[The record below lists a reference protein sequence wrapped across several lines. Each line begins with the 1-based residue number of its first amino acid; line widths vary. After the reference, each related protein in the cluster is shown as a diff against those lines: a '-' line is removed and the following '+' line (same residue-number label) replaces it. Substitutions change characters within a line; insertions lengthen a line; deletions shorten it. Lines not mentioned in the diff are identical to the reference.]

1 MDCGMNGLQTKTRL
15 RSEPLPTLSC
25 ATRFLG
31 LKRPLPL
38 YRGGE
43 LRDAEIAYETWGELN
58 AARDNAVLLFTG
70 LSPSA
75 HAASSSQD
83 PAPGWW
89 EYMIGPGRPIDTRRF
104 HVICINSLGSCFGST
119 GPLSPHPQD
128 GEPYRLRFP
137 RLALEDVARAGI
149 ELIDALGIQRLAA
162 VVGPSMG
169 GMSALA
175 FALQA
180 PQRVRTLALLCS
192 TASASAHAIAMHA
205 LQREMVL
212 NDPAWAQG
220 NYPLGQGPVNGMRLA
235 RKLGLSCYRSP
246 GEWAERFGRRRRTPA
261 HHSGEAFAREFEI
274 ESYLEHNAAKFAAGF
289 DANCFL
295 YLSRAMD
302 DFDPSEH
309 GAGDAQAAFA
319 RLRLERALVVGVGS
333 DTLFP
338 VAEQRS
344 LTAALEANCENGAH
358 FVELGSIQGHDAF
371 LIDEARFAPVM
382 RQFFSEL
389 AE

>member
-1 MDCGMNGLQTKTRL
+1 MQTAARL
-15 RSEPLPTLSC
+15 PSAPFPAAPRGS
-25 ATRFLG
+25 RFLR
-31 LKRPLPL
+31 LEHPFEL
-38 YRGGE
+38 YRGGR
-43 LRDAEIAYETWGELN
+43 LSGVEIAYESWGELN

-75 HAASSSQD
+75 HAAASSRD
-83 PAPGWW
+83 PSSGWW

-104 HVICINSLGSCFGST
+104 HVICINSLGSCFGSS
-119 GPLSPHPQD
+119 GPASPHPRD

-137 RLALEDVARAGI
+137 RLALEDIARAGI

-180 PQRVRTLALLCS
+180 PTRSRTLALLCS
-192 TASASAHAIAMHA
+192 TASASPHAIAMHT

-212 NDPAWAQG
+212 NDPAWARG
-220 NYPLGQGPVNGMRLA
+220 SYPLEAGPVNGMRLA

-246 GEWAERFGRRRRTPA
+246 GEWVERFGRRRTA
-261 HHSGEAFAREFEI
+261 SFDDSGDAFDLEFEI
-274 ESYLEHNAAKFAAGF
+274 EAYLEHNAAKFAAGF

-302 DFDPSEH
+302 DFDPAEH
-309 GAGDAQAAFA
+309 AEGDSRAAFA
-319 RLRLERALVVGVGS
+319 RLQLDSALVVGVSS

-338 VAEQRS
+338 VAEQRD
-344 LTAALEANCENGAH
+344 LAAALQVACDGGVR

-371 LIDEARFAPVM
+371 LIDEERFAPVM
-382 RQFFSEL
+382 REFFDGL
-389 AE
+389 A

>member
-1 MDCGMNGLQTKTRL
+1 MQTAARL
-15 RSEPLPTLSC
+15 TSAPFPAVPRGS
-25 ATRFLG
+25 RFLR
-31 LKRPLPL
+31 LDRPLEL
-38 YRGGE
+38 YRGGR
-43 LRDAEIAYETWGELN
+43 LTGAEIAYETWGELN

-75 HAASSSQD
+75 HAASSVRD
-83 PAPGWW
+83 PSPGWW
-89 EYMIGPGRPIDTRRF
+89 EYMIGPGRPLDTRRF
-104 HVICINSLGSCFGST
+104 HIICVNSLGSCFGSS
-119 GPLSPHPQD
+119 GPASPHPQD
-128 GEPYRLRFP
+128 GDAYRLRFP
-137 RLALEDVARAGI
+137 HLALEDVARAGI

-180 PQRVRTLALLCS
+180 PQRSRSLALLCS
-192 TASASAHAIAMHA
+192 TASASPHAIAMHA

-220 NYPLGQGPVNGMRLA
+220 DYPLEAGPLNGMRLA

-246 GEWAERFGRRRRTPA
+246 GEWAERFGRRRIAPVDA
-261 HHSGEAFAREFEI
+261 SDDAFGAEFEV
-274 ESYLEHNAAKFAAGF
+274 ESYLEHNAAKFAEGF

-302 DFDPSEH
+302 DFDPAEH
-309 GAGDAQAAFA
+309 AEGDFQEAFA
-319 RLRLERALVVGVGS
+319 RLQLERALVVGVSS

-338 VAEQRS
+338 VAEQRV
-344 LTAALEANCENGAH
+344 LADALEAGCGAGVR
-358 FVELGSIQGHDAF
+358 FVELGAIQGHDSF

-382 RQFFSEL
+382 REFFRG
-389 AE
+389 AA

>member
-1 MDCGMNGLQTKTRL
+1 MQTAARL
-15 RSEPLPTLSC
+15 PSAPFPAVPRGS
-25 ATRFLG
+25 RFLRLG
-31 LKRPLPL
+31 HPFQL
-38 YRGGE
+38 YRGGR
-43 LRDAEIAYETWGELN
+43 LAGAEIAYETWGELN

-75 HAASSSQD
+75 HAASSVRDSS
-83 PAPGWW
+83 PGWW
-89 EYMIGPGRPIDTRRF
+89 EYMIGPGRALDTRRF
-104 HVICINSLGSCFGST
+104 HVICVNSLGSCFGSS
-119 GPLSPHPQD
+119 GPASPHPQD
-128 GEPYRLRFP
+128 GEAYRMRFP
-137 RLALEDVARAGI
+137 RLALEDIARAGI

-175 FALQA
+175 FMLQA
-180 PQRVRTLALLCS
+180 PQRSRALALLCS
-192 TASASAHAIAMHA
+192 TASASPHAIAMHA

-220 NYPLGQGPVNGMRLA
+220 DYPLEAGPVNGMRLA

-246 GEWAERFGRRRRTPA
+246 GEWAERFGRRRTA
-261 HHSGEAFAREFEI
+261 SIDASGDGFGAEFEV

-302 DFDPSEH
+302 DFDPAEH
-309 GAGDAQAAFA
+309 ANGDFQAAFA
-319 RLRLERALVVGVGS
+319 RLRLERALVVGVSS

-338 VAEQRS
+338 VAEQRV
-344 LTAALEANCENGAH
+344 LADALEVGCDGDVR

-371 LIDEARFAPVM
+371 LIDEARFSPVM
-382 RQFFSEL
+382 RQFFEEL
-389 AE
+389 A

>member
-1 MDCGMNGLQTKTRL
+1 MQTAARL
-15 RSEPLPTLSC
+15 PSAPFPAAPRGS
-25 ATRFLG
+25 RFLRIG
-31 LKRPLPL
+31 HPFRL
-38 YRGGE
+38 YRGGR
-43 LRDAEIAYETWGELN
+43 LDDVEIAYETWGELN
-58 AARDNAVLLFTG
+58 ATRDNAVLLFTG

-75 HAASSSQD
+75 HAASSSRD
-83 PAPGWW
+83 PSPGWW

-104 HVICINSLGSCFGST
+104 HVICINSLGSCFGSS
-119 GPLSPHPQD
+119 GPASPHPRD

-149 ELIDALGIQRLAA
+149 ELIDALGIERLAA

-169 GMSALA
+169 GMSGLA

-180 PQRVRTLALLCS
+180 PDRSRALALLCS
-192 TASASAHAIAMHA
+192 TTAASPHAIAMHA

-220 NYPLGQGPVNGMRLA
+220 DYPLDAGPVDGMRLA

-246 GEWAERFGRRRRTPA
+246 GEWVERFGRRRTA
-261 HHSGEAFAREFEI
+261 SASDSDDAFGAEFEV
-274 ESYLEHNAAKFAAGF
+274 EAYLEHNAAKFAAGF

-302 DFDPSEH
+302 DFDPAEH
-309 GAGDAQAAFA
+309 AGGDHRAAFS
-319 RLRLERALVVGVGS
+319 RLQLERALVVGVSS

-338 VAEQRS
+338 VAEQRD
-344 LTAALEANCENGAH
+344 LAEALEPACEADVR

-382 RQFFSEL
+382 REFFAVL
-389 AE
+389 A